1 MTTHPDAGF
10 AVQCARELLIE
21 LGERAGEFR
30 HLIRDR
36 DAKYTAVFDAVLA
49 SAGIE
54 TVLGAPQC
62 PRMNAYAERFVL
74 STRTSVTD
82 RMLIFGERHLR
93 PVMHAREE
101 HYNTGRAHMALG
113 GRAPNDDPNVIPFPT
128 GHIRQ
133 RACLGGLLDEYHSA
147 A

>member
-1 MTTHPDAGF
+1 MR
-10 AVQCARELLIE
+10 RELLIE

-36 DAKYTAVFDAVLA
+36 DAKYTAAFDAVLV

-54 TVLGAPQC
+54 TLLSAPQC

-82 RMLIFGERHLR
+82 RMLILGERHLR
-93 PVMHAREE
+93 RVMRAWEVHDNA
-101 HYNTGRAHMALG
+101 GRAHMALG
-113 GRAPNDDPNVIPFPT
+113 GRAPNVDPNVIPFPS
-128 GHIRQ
+128 GHVRR
-133 RACLGGLLDEYHSA
+133 RARLGGLLNEYRNTA
-147 A
+147 